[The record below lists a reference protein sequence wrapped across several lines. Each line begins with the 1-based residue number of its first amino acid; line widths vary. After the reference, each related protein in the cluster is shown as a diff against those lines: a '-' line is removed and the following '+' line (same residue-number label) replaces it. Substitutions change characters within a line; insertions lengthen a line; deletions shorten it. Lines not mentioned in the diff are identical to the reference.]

1 VYTKQDACLAEAAE
15 QQHQESLSPLF
26 MARSAM
32 DELSNS
38 ESAVRERK
46 RREVKRRREM
56 YLERLFSYEPP
67 PEDDRTMYIRLAREE
82 CDLVEQIRVA
92 HEAGIWRSIPD
103 SVYETL
109 LDGRFFW
116 PKKAVVKEGAQ
127 FVPDK
132 GIVLMALKLMHL
144 YFIGATKYHGMIL
157 RDMYQVNG
165 KEMRSGQSLSESI
178 AVRFTLKSR
187 NLVLRLRTSTTKTL
201 TSVTSKTGTY
211 ELQR

>member
-1 VYTKQDACLAEAAE
+1 
-15 QQHQESLSPLF
+15 

-32 DELSNS
+32 EELSNS

-67 PEDDRTMYIRLAREE
+67 PEDDRTIYIRLAREE

-109 LDGRFFW
+109 LEGRFFW
-116 PKKAVVKEGAQ
+116 PKKPVVKDGAQ

-144 YFIGATKYHGMIL
+144 YFIGSTKYHGMIL

-165 KEMRSGQSLSESI
+165 KEMKKR
-178 AVRFTLKSR
+178 AVFERVNRGALYTQ
-187 NLVLRLRTSTTKTL
+187 VE
-201 TSVTSKTGTY
+201 
-211 ELQR
+211 ELGAKVEDLDDDDFDFGDFDDWDL